1 MEAAVARTRSGRI
14 RRAERGE
21 QRTIGRPEDT
31 ARKDRPI
38 DAGERFFIRRARQGR
53 LAERKEMIDRAHPL
67 PVARQV
73 KLVDISRSSA
83 YYAPKPVSDADLALM
98 RLLKREGLTAGRKHV
113 GTLMRRMGIEALY
126 RKPNTSRKHAAHKIW
141 PYLLRDRKIE
151 RSNQVF
157 ALDTTYIPMARG
169 FVYLTAV
176 IDWATRRVL
185 AHRVAITLEAEH
197 AVAAL
202 EEAFAKYGL
211 PEIVNTDQGS
221 QFTSTVFTDAVLG
234 RGVALSMDGRGSWRE
249 NVFIERLWRSVKY
262 EEVYLK
268 AYESVGQ
275 ARQSIADYLSW
286 YNQKRPHSSL
296 SDKTPNEAYFAM
308 LPTIK
313 MAA

>member
-1 MEAAVARTRSGRI
+1 
-14 RRAERGE
+14 
-21 QRTIGRPEDT
+21 
-31 ARKDRPI
+31 
-38 DAGERFFIRRARQGR
+38 
-53 LAERKEMIDRAHPL
+53 MIDRAHPL

-73 KLVDISRSSA
+73 KLVGISRSSA
-83 YYAPKPVSDADLALM
+83 YYASNPVSEADLALM
-98 RLLKREGLTAGRKHV
+98 RRIDELHLEHPFAGTRMLMRLLRREGLMIGRKHV

-141 PYLLRDRKIE
+141 PYLLRERKIE
-151 RSNQVF
+151 RSNQVW
-157 ALDTTYIPMARG
+157 ALDTTYIPMKQG

-185 AHRVAITLEAEH
+185 AHRVAITMEAEH

-202 EEAFAKYGL
+202 EEAFAKHGL

-221 QFTSTVFTDAVLG
+221 QFTSAAFTGAVLD
-234 RGVALSMDGRGSWRE
+234 RGVAVSMDGRGSWRD

-268 AYESVGQ
+268 AYESVSQ

-286 YNQKRPHSSL
+286 YNQRRPHSSL
-296 SDKTPNEAYFAM
+296 SDQTPDEAYFAM
-308 LPTIK
+308 LPAIK

>member
-1 MEAAVARTRSGRI
+1 
-14 RRAERGE
+14 
-21 QRTIGRPEDT
+21 
-31 ARKDRPI
+31 
-38 DAGERFFIRRARQGR
+38 
-53 LAERKEMIDRAHPL
+53 MIDRAHPL

-73 KLVDISRSSA
+73 KLVGISRSSA
-83 YYAPKPVSDADLALM
+83 YYAPNPVSDADLALM
-98 RLLKREGLTAGRKHV
+98 RRIDELHLEHPFAGARMLMRLLRREGLMIGRKHV

-126 RKPNTSRKHAAHKIW
+126 RKPNTSRRHVAHKIW
-141 PYLLRDRKIE
+141 PYLLRERKIE
-151 RSNQVF
+151 RSNQVWS
-157 ALDTTYIPMARG
+157 LDTTYIPMARG

-185 AHRVAITLEAEH
+185 AHRVAITMEAEH

-221 QFTSTVFTDAVLG
+221 QFTSAVFTGAVLD
-234 RGVALSMDGRGSWRE
+234 RGVAVSMDGRGSWRD

-268 AYESVGQ
+268 AYESVSQ

-286 YNQKRPHSSL
+286 YNHRRPHSSL
-296 SDKTPNEAYFAM
+296 SDQTPHEAYFAM
-308 LPTIK
+308 LPAIK

>member
-1 MEAAVARTRSGRI
+1 
-14 RRAERGE
+14 
-21 QRTIGRPEDT
+21 
-31 ARKDRPI
+31 
-38 DAGERFFIRRARQGR
+38 
-53 LAERKEMIDRAHPL
+53 MIDRAHPL

-73 KLVDISRSSA
+73 KLVGISRSSA
-83 YYAPKPVSDADLALM
+83 YYASNPVSDADLALM
-98 RLLKREGLTAGRKHV
+98 RRIDELHLEHPFAGTRMLMRLLRREGLMIGRKHV

-141 PYLLRDRKIE
+141 LYLLRERKIE
-151 RSNQVF
+151 RSNQVW
-157 ALDTTYIPMARG
+157 ALDTTYIPMKRG

-185 AHRVAITLEAEH
+185 AHRVAITMQAEH

-221 QFTSTVFTDAVLG
+221 QFTSAAFTGAVLD
-234 RGVALSMDGRGSWRE
+234 RGVAVSMDGRGSWRD

-268 AYESVGQ
+268 AYESVNQ

-286 YNQKRPHSSL
+286 YNQRRPHSSL
-296 SDKTPNEAYFAM
+296 SDQTPDEAYFAM
-308 LPTIK
+308 LPAIK